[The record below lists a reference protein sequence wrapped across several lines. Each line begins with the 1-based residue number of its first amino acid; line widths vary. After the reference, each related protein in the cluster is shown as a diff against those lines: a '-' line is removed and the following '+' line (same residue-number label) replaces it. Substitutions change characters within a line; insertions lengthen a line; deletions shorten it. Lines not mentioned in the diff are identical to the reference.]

1 MQEGDIVERGTHS
14 QLVQLGGLYA
24 EMWTRQAEAAVVEE
38 IGAGDDASNGEV
50 SEVSAAN
57 GSSNSLHH

>member
-1 MQEGDIVERGTHS
+1 VERGSHS

-38 IGAGDDASNGEV
+38 VGAGDDNSIGEV
-50 SEVSAAN
+50 SEISAAAN
-57 GSSNSLHH
+57 GSSNSLHQ

>member
-1 MQEGDIVERGTHS
+1 MERGTHG

-38 IGAGDDASNGEV
+38 VGAGDDKSNGEV
-50 SEVSAAN
+50 SELSVAAN
-57 GSSNSLHH
+57 GSSNSLHQ